1 MKQAL
6 AAPLQRII
14 QYIGEH
20 GIVRSRDIEAIGF
33 PRQYLVRLHR
43 QGKLNRPARGI
54 YTLPDA
60 DVTEHHSY
68 AEVTKRVP
76 QATVCLLSALV
87 FHEITTQSPAS
98 VWIALSKGARTPALA
113 SPSLRMV
120 RLSGPSLT
128 EGIDKH
134 QVEGVTVRVYSAAK
148 TVADCFKFRNKIG
161 LDIAI
166 EALRDCL
173 HQKKAS
179 VNEIYHYAKVCRVS
193 NVIRPY
199 IEALYLGPDNA
210 NIEMKTRR
218 NRILQTQS
226 EECWPRMPAMHE
238 NRSAQAG

>member
-1 MKQAL
+1 LKHAPI
-6 AAPLQRII
+6 APLQRVL
-14 QYIGEH
+14 QHIGEH
-20 GIVRSRDIEAIGF
+20 RIVRSRDIEAIGF

-54 YTLPDA
+54 YTLPDS

-68 AEVTKRVP
+68 AEITKRVP

-98 VWIALSKGARTPALA
+98 VWIALSKGARTPAVV
-113 SPSLRMV
+113 SPSLRIV

-134 QVEGVTVRVYSAAK
+134 QVEGVAVRVYSAAK

-166 EALRDCL
+166 EALKDCL

-179 VNEIYHYAKVCRVS
+179 VNEIYRYAKVCRVS

-199 IEALYLGPDNA
+199 IEAL
-210 NIEMKTRR
+210 
-218 NRILQTQS
+218 
-226 EECWPRMPAMHE
+226 
-238 NRSAQAG
+238 

>member
-1 MKQAL
+1 M
-6 AAPLQRII
+6 

-20 GIVRSRDIEAIGF
+20 GIVRPRDIDAIGL

-43 QGKLNRPARGI
+43 QGKLNRPTRGI

-76 QATVCLLSALV
+76 EATVCLLSALA

-98 VWIALSKGARTPALA
+98 VWIALPKGARTPALD
-113 SPSLRMV
+113 SPSLRIV
-120 RLSGPSLT
+120 RLSRLSLT
-128 EGIDKH
+128 TGIENH
-134 QVEGVTVRVYSAAK
+134 QVDGVRVRVYSAAK

-166 EALRDCL
+166 EALKDCL
-173 HQKKAS
+173 CQKRAS
-179 VNEIYHYAKVCRVS
+179 INEIYRYAKVCRVS

-199 IEALYLGPDNA
+199 MESL
-210 NIEMKTRR
+210 
-218 NRILQTQS
+218 
-226 EECWPRMPAMHE
+226 C
-238 NRSAQAG
+238 